1 MNRFLFLK
9 VDEVKRTRKDSRRTL
24 DMSSM
29 DPKLLHL
36 LTARY
41 V

>member
-9 VDEVKRTRKDSRRTL
+9 VDQQTKSAKSPRTPRAP
-24 DMSSM
+24 SM
-29 DPKLLHL
+29 DPKLLL
-36 LTARY
+36 LMSARY

>member
-9 VDEVKRTRKDSRRTL
+9 VDRETKSTKAPRTPRAP
-24 DMSSM
+24 SM
-29 DPKLLHL
+29 DPKLLVL
-36 LTARY
+36 MNARY

>member
-1 MNRFLFLK
+1 MNRYLFLK
-9 VDEVKRTRKDSRRTL
+9 VDEEKKETGARRKLAQHSL
-24 DMSSM
+24 
-29 DPKLLHL
+29 DPKLLAL

>member
-1 MNRFLFLK
+1 MNRYLFLK
-9 VDEVKRTRKDSRRTL
+9 VDEEKKDKGSRRKL
-24 DMSSM
+24 AQPSM
-29 DPKLLHL
+29 DPQILAL

>member
-1 MNRFLFLK
+1 MNRYLFLK
-9 VDEVKRTRKDSRRTL
+9 VDEVKKAHKDSRRSI
-24 DMSSM
+24 DVPSM

>member
-9 VDEVKRTRKDSRRTL
+9 TDWADRSETQRRGV
-24 DMSSM
+24 SNAGI
-29 DPKLLHL
+29 DPRLLHL

>member
-9 VDEVKRTRKDSRRTL
+9 VDEVKRTHKDSRRTL
-24 DMSSM
+24 DVPSM
-29 DPKLLHL
+29 DPKLLLL

>member
-1 MNRFLFLK
+1 MNRYLFLK
-9 VDEVKRTRKDSRRTL
+9 VDEEKKVSGSRRKL
-24 DMSSM
+24 AQPSM
-29 DPKLLHL
+29 DPKLLAL

>member
-9 VDEVKRTRKDSRRTL
+9 VDEETKLKGSRRKL
-24 DMSSM
+24 AQPSL
-29 DPKLLHL
+29 DPKLLAL
-36 LTARY
+36 MTARY